1 MSHTNRITDE
11 VIEYVGILAKLEL
24 NEEERKQAGADM
36 ERMLNYIDKLNELD
50 TEGVEPMV
58 YPFEEET
65 SFLREDEVTHVL
77 TQEEALRNAG
87 SVRAGHVHVP
97 KVVK

>member
-1 MSHTNRITDE
+1 MEQFDKAYFQRLAAGIMLDVNDDE
-11 VIEYVGILAKLEL
+11 VEDLKGEFDVLTQQIQLF
-24 NEEERKQAGADM
+24 
-36 ERMLNYIDKLNELD
+36 DKVD

-65 SFLREDEVTHVL
+65 SFLRGDEVTHVL

>member
-1 MSHTNRITDE
+1 METFDKEYFQKLAGGIMLDVNDE
-11 VIEYVGILAKLEL
+11 EVEDLKQEFAILTSQIQLF
-24 NEEERKQAGADM
+24 
-36 ERMLNYIDKLNELD
+36 DKVD
-50 TEGVEPMV
+50 TEGVEPMI

-65 SFLREDEVTHVL
+65 YFLREDVVDHVL
-77 TQEEALRNAG
+77 SQQDALKNAK

>member
-1 MSHTNRITDE
+1 MTMRWKTFKGEFDVLTQQIQ
-11 VIEYVGILAKLEL
+11 LF
-24 NEEERKQAGADM
+24 
-36 ERMLNYIDKLNELD
+36 DKVD

-77 TQEEALRNAG
+77 TQEGAAQRGQRTRGTRACAEG
-87 SVRAGHVHVP
+87 GEVR
-97 KVVK
+97 

>member
-1 MSHTNRITDE
+1 METFDK
-11 VIEYVGILAKLEL
+11 EYFQKLAGGIMLDV
-24 NEEERKQAGADM
+24 NEQEFAILTSQIQ
-36 ERMLNYIDKLNELD
+36 LFDKVD
-50 TEGVEPMV
+50 TEGVEPMI

-65 SFLREDEVTHVL
+65 HFLREDVVNHVL
-77 TQEEALRNAG
+77 SQQDALKNAK

>member
-1 MSHTNRITDE
+1 MEQFDKAYFQRLAAGIMLDVNDDE
-11 VIEYVGILAKLEL
+11 VEDLKGEFDVLTQQIQLF
-24 NEEERKQAGADM
+24 
-36 ERMLNYIDKLNELD
+36 DKVD

-58 YPFEEET
+58 YLFEEET

>member
-1 MSHTNRITDE
+1 MEQFDKAYFQRLAAGIMLDVNDDE
-11 VIEYVGILAKLEL
+11 VEDLKGEFDVLTQQIQLF
-24 NEEERKQAGADM
+24 
-36 ERMLNYIDKLNELD
+36 DKVD

-58 YPFEEET
+58 HPFEEET

>member
-1 MSHTNRITDE
+1 MEQFDKAYFQRLAAGIMLDVNDDE
-11 VIEYVGILAKLEL
+11 VEDLKGEFDVLTQQIQLF
-24 NEEERKQAGADM
+24 
-36 ERMLNYIDKLNELD
+36 DKVD

-65 SFLREDEVTHVL
+65 SFLCEDEVTHVL

>member
-1 MSHTNRITDE
+1 METFDKSFFE
-11 VIEYVGILAKLEL
+11 KLASGI
-24 NEEERKQAGADM
+24 
-36 ERMLNYIDKLNELD
+36 MLNVNDEEIADLKAEFEILRRQVQLFERVD

-65 SFLREDEVTHVL
+65 TFLREYVADHVL
-77 TQEEALRNAG
+77 SQQDALANAK

>member
-1 MSHTNRITDE
+1 METFDKEYFQKLAGGIMLDVNDE
-11 VIEYVGILAKLEL
+11 EVEDLKQEFAILTSQIQLF
-24 NEEERKQAGADM
+24 
-36 ERMLNYIDKLNELD
+36 DKVD
-50 TEGVEPMV
+50 TEGVEPMI

-65 SFLREDEVTHVL
+65 HFLREDVVYHVL
-77 TQEEALRNAG
+77 SQQDALKNAK

>member
-1 MSHTNRITDE
+1 METFDKEYFRKLANGIMLDVNDDE
-11 VIEYVGILAKLEL
+11 ISDLQQEFEVLT
-24 NEEERKQAGADM
+24 KQIQ
-36 ERMLNYIDKLNELD
+36 LIDNVH

-58 YPFEEET
+58 YPFEQET
-65 SFLREDEVTHVL
+65 YFLREDEVGHL
-77 TQEEALRNAG
+77 LSQQEALENAK

>member
-1 MSHTNRITDE
+1 METFDKAFFEKLAS
-11 VIEYVGILAKLEL
+11 GI
-24 NEEERKQAGADM
+24 
-36 ERMLNYIDKLNELD
+36 MLNVNDEEIADLKAEFEILRRQVQLFERVD

-65 SFLREDEVTHVL
+65 TFLREDVADHIL
-77 TQEEALRNAG
+77 SQQDALANAK

>member
-1 MSHTNRITDE
+1 
-11 VIEYVGILAKLEL
+11 
-24 NEEERKQAGADM
+24 
-36 ERMLNYIDKLNELD
+36 
-50 TEGVEPMV
+50 MV

-65 SFLREDEVTHVL
+65 SFLREDEVGHVL
-77 TQEEALRNAG
+77 SQQEALENAK

>member
-1 MSHTNRITDE
+1 
-11 VIEYVGILAKLEL
+11 
-24 NEEERKQAGADM
+24 
-36 ERMLNYIDKLNELD
+36 
-50 TEGVEPMV
+50 MV

>member
-1 MSHTNRITDE
+1 MEQFDKAYFQRLAAGIMLDVNDDE
-11 VIEYVGILAKLEL
+11 VEDLKGEFDVLTQQIQLF
-24 NEEERKQAGADM
+24 
-36 ERMLNYIDKLNELD
+36 DKVD

-77 TQEEALRNAG
+77 TQEEALAG
-87 SVRAGHVHVP
+87 GPKTEAGMFVAP
-97 KVVK
+97 RILGSEE

>member
-1 MSHTNRITDE
+1 METFDKA
-11 VIEYVGILAKLEL
+11 YFQKLAGGI
-24 NEEERKQAGADM
+24 
-36 ERMLNYIDKLNELD
+36 MLNVNDEEVADLQQEFAVLTKQIQLFDKVD

-65 SFLREDEVTHVL
+65 TFIREDVVDHVL
-77 TQEEALRNAG
+77 SQEDALKNAK

>member
-1 MSHTNRITDE
+1 MEQFDKAYFQRLAAGIMLDVNDDE
-11 VIEYVGILAKLEL
+11 VEDLKGEFDVLTQQIQLF
-24 NEEERKQAGADM
+24 
-36 ERMLNYIDKLNELD
+36 DKVD

-65 SFLREDEVTHVL
+65 FFLREDEVTHVL

>member
-1 MSHTNRITDE
+1 METFDK
-11 VIEYVGILAKLEL
+11 EYFQKLAAGIMLDV
-24 NEEERKQAGADM
+24 NEEEVEDLKQEFAILT
-36 ERMLNYIDKLNELD
+36 RQIQLFDKVD

-65 SFLREDEVTHVL
+65 SFLREDVVGHVL
-77 TQEEALRNAG
+77 SQEDALKNAK
-87 SVRAGHVHVP
+87 SVRAGHIHVP

>member
-1 MSHTNRITDE
+1 MEQFDKA
-11 VIEYVGILAKLEL
+11 YFQKLAGGIMLDVK
-24 NEEERKQAGADM
+24 EEEVADLQAEFAVLT
-36 ERMLNYIDKLNELD
+36 RQIQLFDKVD

-65 SFLREDEVTHVL
+65 SFLREDVVKHVL
-77 TQEEALRNAG
+77 SQEDALANAK

>member
-1 MSHTNRITDE
+1 METFDKEYFRKLANGIMLDVNDDE
-11 VIEYVGILAKLEL
+11 ISDLQQEFEVLT
-24 NEEERKQAGADM
+24 KQIQ
-36 ERMLNYIDKLNELD
+36 LFDKVD

-65 SFLREDEVTHVL
+65 SFLRGHVL
-77 TQEEALRNAG
+77 SQQEALENAK

>member
-1 MSHTNRITDE
+1 MEQFDKAYFQKLAAGIMLEVNDDE
-11 VIEYVGILAKLEL
+11 VEDLK
-24 NEEERKQAGADM
+24 NEFDVLTRQIQLFD
-36 ERMLNYIDKLNELD
+36 RVD

-58 YPFEEET
+58 YPFEDET
-65 SFLREDEVTHVL
+65 TFLREDVVSHVL

-87 SVRAGHVHVP
+87 SVLAGHVHVP

>member
-1 MSHTNRITDE
+1 METFDKAYFRKLANGIMLDVNDDE
-11 VIEYVGILAKLEL
+11 ISDLQQEFEVLT
-24 NEEERKQAGADM
+24 KQIQ
-36 ERMLNYIDKLNELD
+36 LIDKVA

-65 SFLREDEVTHVL
+65 SFLREDEVGHVL
-77 TQEEALRNAG
+77 SQQEALENAK